1 MTRLLNN
8 IAYTLRKSLSRKKAE
23 VYVKTDT
30 MEYLGRSR
38 DVIGLLSDDEL
49 DMLVRYEEL
58 THNGSDRQ
66 WNIFVNKVD

>member
-1 MTRLLNN
+1 
-8 IAYTLRKSLSRKKAE
+8 
-23 VYVKTDT
+23 

>member
-1 MTRLLNN
+1 MVNN
-8 IAYTLRKSLSRKKAE
+8 MAYTLRKSLSRKTAE
-23 VYVKTDT
+23 VYVETDV

-49 DMLVRYEEL
+49 DMLVRYEVL
-58 THNGSDRQ
+58 TQNGSDRQ

>member
-8 IAYTLRKSLSRKKAE
+8 MAYTLRKSLSRKKAE
-23 VYVKTDT
+23 VYVETDT